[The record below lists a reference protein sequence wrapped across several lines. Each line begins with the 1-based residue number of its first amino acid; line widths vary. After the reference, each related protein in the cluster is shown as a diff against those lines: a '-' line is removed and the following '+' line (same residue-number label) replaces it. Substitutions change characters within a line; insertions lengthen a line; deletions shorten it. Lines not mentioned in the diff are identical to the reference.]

1 MTEKKSANKSKPK
14 SQPAKAKLE
23 SPIEEIFEKP
33 ALVKTEEK
41 TAYIFMKQNAF
52 LKGLP
57 PMYTHIRYRIPESR
71 LKEIPKDNY
80 ILLTD

>member
-1 MTEKKSANKSKPK
+1 MTEKKSANKS
-14 SQPAKAKLE
+14 KAKLE

-33 ALVKTEEK
+33 ALAKTEEK

-52 LKGLP
+52 LPGLP